1 MPLSPLTCPGPALN
15 TETLWVPFDVLTT
28 IAGRMWHRI
37 KYVENDH
44 IQNSGQY
51 NPTKPAKYRL
61 YVRWFYGFHLPYCR
75 HWCGGGGYSGWCPDK
90 EQSGAQHSAGAGPD
104 KDTARAVL
112 WRGRCSLASWRWAL
126 PTQHRHHPPAW
137 SPGSGFS
144 FHTPPF
150 ISLLDFYCTVSF
162 VNLELQ
168 MQNCTKWEVKQT
180 IIKSLYCVN
189 CDWYGNET
197 LTEVYILYCLCLCH
211 ILHLQKSL
219 VVM

>member
-1 MPLSPLTCPGPALN
+1 MGSIWRIDNNCGQNVAPYQVCRKRSYSGFRTVQPNQASQVQVIRKVI
-15 TETLWVPFDVLTT
+15 LWVPFAVL
-28 IAGRMWHRI
+28 
-37 KYVENDH
+37 
-44 IQNSGQY
+44 
-51 NPTKPAKYRL
+51 PTLVWWWWVQWLVARQRA
-61 YVRWFYGFHLPYCR
+61 VWSTAQRWC
-75 HWCGGGGYSGWCPDK
+75 W
-90 EQSGAQHSAGAGPD
+90 PD

-168 MQNCTKWEVKQT
+168 MQNCTKWEVKQA
-180 IIKSLYCVN
+180 IMKSLYCVN

-211 ILHLQKSL
+211 ILHLPKSL
-219 VVM
+219 VVAV